1 MNISQLQY
9 AQKELAEIREFCQ
22 ANSHLTYV
30 EMHNE
35 IFSRVDQLKGYC
47 RNNNIPIVV
56 NIDAIVD
63 EFCAADDYVEE
74 SSYYEEEYYE
84 EEYYEESSYY
94 EEIEEKEEEEEY
106 SSYYEDE
113 EDSSY

>member
-22 ANSHLTYV
+22 ANSHLNYD
-30 EMHNE
+30 EMFDK
-35 IFSRVDQLKGYC
+35 IYSRVTQLEGFC
-47 RNNNIPIVV
+47 RENSIPLVISIHSIVE
-56 NIDAIVD
+56 
-63 EFCAADDYVEE
+63 EFCAEDEYVEE
-74 SSYYEEEYYE
+74 SSYY

-94 EEIEEKEEEEEY
+94 EEVEEEEEEEEY

>member
-9 AQKELAEIREFCQ
+9 AQKELAEIRELCQ
-22 ANSHLTYV
+22 ANSHLTYS
-30 EMHNE
+30 EMFLK
-35 IFSRVDQLKGYC
+35 IYSRVNQLEGFC
-47 RNNNIPIVV
+47 RENSIPLVVSIHSIVE
-56 NIDAIVD
+56 
-63 EFCAADDYVEE
+63 EFCSQDEYVEE

-84 EEYYEESSYY
+84 ESSYY
-94 EEIEEKEEEEEY
+94 EEEEEEEY